1 MILYTEDVPY
11 KVTMLVDDV
20 IFVDTLKS
28 EAVYVEGT
36 VEVTLCGEVI
46 IIFPRLQ

>member
-11 KVTMLVDDV
+11 KVTML
-20 IFVDTLKS
+20 VDTLKS

-36 VEVTLCGEVI
+36 VEVTLCGKVI

>member
-1 MILYTEDVPY
+1 MILYTEDVLY
-11 KVTMLVDDV
+11 KVTML
-20 IFVDTLKS
+20 VDTLKS

-36 VEVTLCGEVI
+36 VTLCGEVI